1 MLRLANLFHNLVDK
15 RNDRLVYIM
24 ALVDRLDHLVLRDL
38 IGACLDHDHLLCCGS
53 HGQLQ
58 ITLVPLLLGR
68 IHDELS
74 VHHTHLR
81 RCTRTCKRDIGNC
94 GNQCGTDHGNDL
106 RTACRIYGHYH
117 VVDRHVVAVI
127 LRE

>member
-1 MLRLANLFHNLVDK
+1 MLRLANLFHDLIDK
-15 RNDRLVYIM
+15 RDDRLVYIM

-38 IGACLDHDHLLCCGS
+38 IGACLDHDHLLCCGC

-81 RCTRTCKRDIGNC
+81 RCTRTCKRDIGNTGC
-94 GNQCGTDHGNDL
+94 NRGTKHSRNLRITLRINRHNHVYQC
-106 RTACRIYGHYH
+106 Y
-117 VVDRHVVAVI
+117 VVSVV